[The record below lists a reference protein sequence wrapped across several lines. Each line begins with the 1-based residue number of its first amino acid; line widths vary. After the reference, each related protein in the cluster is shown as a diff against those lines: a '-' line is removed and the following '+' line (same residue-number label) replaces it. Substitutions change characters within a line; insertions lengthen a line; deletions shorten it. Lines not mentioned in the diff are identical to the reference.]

1 MSMETVTVKV
11 DASEVNKRIVE
22 VLEAD
27 FSDEEIYRGVI
38 AWFSPHHPDQGDYLA
53 RMRKAIRAVLLK
65 EAP

>member
-1 MSMETVTVKV
+1 MSTETITIKV
-11 DASEVNKRIVE
+11 DASEVDKRIAE
-22 VLEAD
+22 ILYAD

-65 EAP
+65 EAA